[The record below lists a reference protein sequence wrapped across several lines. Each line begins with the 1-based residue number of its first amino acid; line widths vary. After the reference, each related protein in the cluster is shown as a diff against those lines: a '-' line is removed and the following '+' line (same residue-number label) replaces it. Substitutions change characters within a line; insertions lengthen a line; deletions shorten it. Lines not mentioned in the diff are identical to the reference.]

1 MTEHIPEFEIPKM
14 VPQKELE
21 DYIPSMKDLSEPET
35 LDGALD
41 KLEGLLDRNESWI
54 SSADAAL
61 KHDINA
67 GIIDK
72 ESKIMTS
79 AVAENVSR
87 ARKSLERMRS
97 GIKTLRTD
105 KMVREAFMLANRA
118 IKISQEGP
126 TGLGEGEFKWFPSKS
141 HFSF

>member
-72 ESKIMTS
+72 K
-79 AVAENVSR
+79 A
-87 ARKSLERMRS
+87 K
-97 GIKTLRTD
+97 
-105 KMVREAFMLANRA
+105 
-118 IKISQEGP
+118 
-126 TGLGEGEFKWFPSKS
+126 
-141 HFSF
+141 